1 MYVYIYASLLL
12 QRNPLH
18 ITPKKSVYHEICHN
32 SCLIACDVRHA
43 QHIGGVAG
51 SESTMWC
58 VIQNWDQFPV
68 QTSRHATRNK
78 RRRIAKKYL
87 IRVQEHPSLLSTAF
101 HEILLKKKSWFRIHP
116 HFCWPLVRRHDFK
129 IPTFRAT
136 CHPGSAQIFSQDTLF
151 RHVVIA
157 LVFLGRFL
165 AVGHLFGRF
174 QNGDVVIFLKKRTL
188 PPWSEIVSWKTHPY
202 ATPYMY
208 VAMMAL
214 TSTPFIDPLRVL

>member
-1 MYVYIYASLLL
+1 MYIYMHHFSCNEIHCTSP
-12 QRNPLH
+12 Q
-18 ITPKKSVYHEICHN
+18 KKSVYHEICHN

-101 HEILLKKKSWFRIHP
+101 HEILFKKKIMIQDSPSLLLTFGTSTWF
-116 HFCWPLVRRHDFK
+116 
-129 IPTFRAT
+129 
-136 CHPGSAQIFSQDTLF
+136 QDTN
-151 RHVVIA
+151 
-157 LVFLGRFL
+157 
-165 AVGHLFGRF
+165 F
-174 QNGDVVIFLKKRTL
+174 QSHL
-188 PPWSEIVSWKTHPY
+188 PPWECPNFLPRHPLPSRSHCLGFFGEIFGRRPSVWQISKRRCSDFFEEKGLYLLDLRSCRGKPIH
-202 ATPYMY
+202 MQL
-208 VAMMAL
+208 L
-214 TSTPFIDPLRVL
+214 TCM